1 MNDKPKSSAKPAA
14 RPAAA
19 AQQPAKAMA
28 NANAAQAQ
36 RAAALSNIVAL
47 MIRDPKFR
55 VMKIADLEWLVM
67 PAIVAGQWQLAQ
79 GTTPAAEKKPGAPAQ
94 PGRMFPVAAALWA
107 RVSPAVDARLSSN
120 LDKPMML
127 KPQEWTS
134 GDIIWIIAVPGQAQ
148 YLKKFLEHLQA
159 SVFKGRT
166 VKIRSVANGKPAV
179 RTLED
184 LLGKAAAPARKK

>member
-1 MNDKPKSSAKPAA
+1 MNDKPK
-14 RPAAA
+14 AAA
-19 AQQPAKAMA
+19 KTPAKTAAAPQPAKAMA

-67 PAIVAGQWQLAQ
+67 PAILSGQWQLAQ
-79 GTTPAAEKKPGAPAQ
+79 GTTPAGEKKEGAPA
-94 PGRMFPVAAALWA
+94 PGRMFPVAAVLWA

-134 GDIIWIIAVPGQAQ
+134 GDIVWIIAVPGQAQ
-148 YLKKFLEHLQA
+148 YLKKFLQHLQT
-159 SVFKGRT
+159 SIFKGRT

-179 RTLED
+179 RTLDD
-184 LLGKAAAPARKK
+184 LLGKPTAPAKGK

>member
-1 MNDKPKSSAKPAA
+1 MNDKPK
-14 RPAAA
+14 AAA
-19 AQQPAKAMA
+19 KTAAKTAAAPQPAKAMT

-67 PAIVAGQWQLAQ
+67 PAILSGQWQLAQ
-79 GTTPAAEKKPGAPAQ
+79 GTTPAGEKKEGAPA

-134 GDIIWIIAVPGQAQ
+134 GDIVWIIAVPGQAQ
-148 YLKKFLEHLQA
+148 YLKKFLQHLQT
-159 SVFKGRT
+159 SIFKGRT

-179 RTLED
+179 RTLDD
-184 LLGKAAAPARKK
+184 LLGKPTAPAKGK

>member
-1 MNDKPKSSAKPAA
+1 MNDKPKPSAKPAA

-67 PAIVAGQWQLAQ
+67 PAILSGQWQLAQ
-79 GTTPAAEKKPGAPAQ
+79 GTTPAGEKKEGAPA

-134 GDIIWIIAVPGQAQ
+134 GDIVWIIAVPGQAQ
-148 YLKKFLEHLQA
+148 YLKKFLQHLQS

-179 RTLED
+179 RTLDD
-184 LLGKAAAPARKK
+184 LLGKSSVPTKGK

>member
-1 MNDKPKSSAKPAA
+1 MNDKPK
-14 RPAAA
+14 AAA
-19 AQQPAKAMA
+19 KTAAKTAAAPQPAKAMT

-67 PAIVAGQWQLAQ
+67 PAILAGQWQLAQ
-79 GTTPAAEKKPGAPAQ
+79 GTTPAGEKKEGAPA

-134 GDIIWIIAVPGQAQ
+134 GDIVWIIAVPGQAQ
-148 YLKKFLEHLQA
+148 YLKNFLQHLQT
-159 SVFKGRT
+159 SIFKGRT
-166 VKIRSVANGKPAV
+166 VKIRSIANGKPAV

-184 LLGKAAAPARKK
+184 LLGKATAPAKGK

>member
-1 MNDKPKSSAKPAA
+1 MNDKPKAAAKPAA
-14 RPAAA
+14 KAAA
-19 AQQPAKAMA
+19 APQPAKAMA

-67 PAIVAGQWQLAQ
+67 PAIVSGQWQLAQ
-79 GTTPAAEKKPGAPAQ
+79 GTTPAGEKKPGAPAQ

-134 GDIIWIIAVPGQAQ
+134 GDIVWIIAVPGQAQ
-148 YLKKFLEHLQA
+148 YLKNFLQHLQT
-159 SVFKGRT
+159 SIFKGRT

-179 RTLED
+179 RTLAD
-184 LLGKAAAPARKK
+184 LLGKASAPAKGK

>member
-1 MNDKPKSSAKPAA
+1 MKDKPK
-14 RPAAA
+14 AAA
-19 AQQPAKAMA
+19 KTAAKTAAAPQPAKAMT

-67 PAIVAGQWQLAQ
+67 PAILSGQWQLAQ
-79 GTTPAAEKKPGAPAQ
+79 GTTPAGEKKEGAPA

-134 GDIIWIIAVPGQAQ
+134 GDIVWIIAVPGQAQ
-148 YLKKFLEHLQA
+148 YLKKFLQHLQT
-159 SVFKGRT
+159 SIFKGRT

-179 RTLED
+179 RTLDD
-184 LLGKAAAPARKK
+184 LLGKPTAPAKGK

>member
-1 MNDKPKSSAKPAA
+1 MNDKPK
-14 RPAAA
+14 AAA
-19 AQQPAKAMA
+19 KTAAKTAAAPQPAKAMT

-67 PAIVAGQWQLAQ
+67 PAIVSGQWQLAQ
-79 GTTPAAEKKPGAPAQ
+79 GTTPAGEKKAGAPAQ

-134 GDIIWIIAVPGQAQ
+134 GDIVWIIAVPGEAQ
-148 YLKKFLEHLQA
+148 YLKKFLQHLQT
-159 SVFKGRT
+159 SIFKGRT
-166 VKIRSVANGKPAV
+166 VKIRSVANGKPAI
-179 RTLED
+179 RTLDD
-184 LLGKAAAPARKK
+184 LLGKGK

>member
-1 MNDKPKSSAKPAA
+1 MNDKPKPSAKPAA
-14 RPAAA
+14 LGSAAS
-19 AQQPAKAMA
+19 QPAKAMA

-55 VMKIADLEWLVM
+55 VMQIADLEWLVM
-67 PAIVAGQWQLAQ
+67 PAIMSGQWQLAQ
-79 GTTPAAEKKPGAPAQ
+79 GTTPAGEKKESAPA

-134 GDIIWIIAVPGQAQ
+134 GDIVWIIAVPGQAQ
-148 YLKKFLEHLQA
+148 YLKKFLQHLQA
-159 SVFKGRT
+159 TVFKGRT
-166 VKIRSVANGKPAV
+166 VKIRSVANGKPAI

-184 LLGKAAAPARKK
+184 LLGKASAPAKGK